1 METETLTNQE
11 LTSVECMDMEGVKS
25 HNDTL
30 VSVYCAT
37 YNHVTFIRQC
47 LEGFVMQKTSFPFE
61 VLIHDDASTD
71 GTQDIVREYAARYPD
86 IIKPIY
92 QKENQFSRGVKIYL
106 TYVFPR
112 VKGKYIAMCEGDD
125 YWTDPYKLQKQV
137 DFLESHPDYVMCS
150 SRFDKYWQ
158 ESGLLEEDPDKK
170 FKGADYD
177 LQNLIGGKWLT
188 QTLTVMYRRSALDLK
203 RYEQYGMSL
212 DMILF
217 YELLK
222 HGKGYCFPEVMGVYR
237 YHEGGV
243 WSEVSQNHRRLTEFK
258 ARLAIY
264 RAEQN
269 EMAARF
275 ILYQF
280 AKAMSRMWMLQQW
293 RLMMNVWGILKKHY
307 GRGFVAKLMFDKLVL
322 NKNVEWKKISGIK
335 MVS

>member
-1 METETLTNQE
+1 MDNQE
-11 LTSVECMDMEGVKS
+11 V
-25 HNDTL
+25 L
-30 VSVYCAT
+30 VTIRCCA
-37 YNHVTFIRQC
+37 YNHERFIRQC
-47 LEGFVMQKTSFPFE
+47 LEGFVMQKTDFRFE
-61 VLIHDDASTD
+61 AIVHDDASTD
-71 GTQDIVREYAARYPD
+71 NTAAIIREYAEKYPD

-92 QKENQFSRGVKIYL
+92 ETENQYSKHDGSL
-106 TYVFPR
+106 TR
-112 VKGKYIAMCEGDD
+112 IMNAHTRGKYVAMCEGDD

-150 SRFDKYWQ
+150 SRFDEYWQ
-158 ESGLLEEDPDKK
+158 ESGVLEEDPDKD
-170 FKGADYD
+170 FEGADYD

-203 RYEQYGMSL
+203 HYARYGMSL

-243 WSEVSQNHRRLTEFK
+243 WSEVSQNHRRLIEFK

-264 RAEQN
+264 RVEQN

-322 NKNVEWKKISGIK
+322 NKNVEWKKITGIK

>member
-1 METETLTNQE
+1 
-11 LTSVECMDMEGVKS
+11 MDKIK
-25 HNDTL
+25 
-30 VSVYCAT
+30 VSIRCFT
-37 YNHVTFIRQC
+37 YNHERFIRQC
-47 LEGFVMQKTSFPFE
+47 LEGVVMQKTDFRFE
-61 VLIHDDASTD
+61 AIVHDDASTD
-71 GTQDIVREYAARYPD
+71 NTAAVIREYAEKYPD

-92 QKENQFSRGVKIYL
+92 ETENQYSKHDGSL
-106 TYVFPR
+106 TR
-112 VKGKYIAMCEGDD
+112 IMNAHTRGKYIAMCEGDD

-237 YHEGGV
+237 YHDGGV
-243 WSEVSQNHRRLTEFK
+243 WSEVSQNRRRLTEFK

-264 RAEQN
+264 RVEQN

-280 AKAMSRMWMLQQW
+280 AKAMSRMWMLRQW
-293 RLMMNVWGILKKHY
+293 RLMMNVWRILKKHY
-307 GRGFVAKLMFDKLVL
+307 GRGFVVKLMFDKLVL
-322 NKNVEWKKISGIK
+322 NKNVEWNKISGIK
-335 MVS
+335 MIS